1 MLRLLTGRLL
11 AAVPLM
17 FLVAT
22 LVFFLAQANS
32 ADPAGSILGLD
43 ASEETVAVK
52 RAELGVDRSLFTQ
65 YVDWLGDA
73 VRGDLGTN
81 WFTGEEVTTELKD
94 RVPVTIALAAI
105 IVFALGRVLRRV
117 SRRA

>member
-43 ASEETVAVK
+43 ASEESVAAK
-52 RAELGVDRSLFTQ
+52 RAELGVDRPRRHRPTQ
-65 YVDWLGDA
+65 VATTLATIQGFLVLQRQNPQTPSELGHDPL
-73 VRGDLGTN
+73 DH
-81 WFTGEEVTTELKD
+81 WE
-94 RVPVTIALAAI
+94 
-105 IVFALGRVLRRV
+105 
-117 SRRA
+117 